1 MYTNLF
7 CDACFLKSC
16 SMFDGRLLYKYIY
29 YIWIGEIM
37 TFLNNVNKNQ
47 FLYYWS
53 QCKCSY
59 NTIVWYELML
69 SCVIPIGTLAE
80 AKRGWRRVHC
90 PHLLSLLTRLSFATC
105 GEGCFEAEAASVWSK
120 NKFTFIC
127 IMTNY
132 IPTYLPISRIGK
144 FKFYSCQ
151 NISSSC
157 SIVFSL

>member
-1 MYTNLF
+1 MTGVCCIN
-7 CDACFLKSC
+7 
-16 SMFDGRLLYKYIY
+16 IPTY

-69 SCVIPIGTLAE
+69 SCVIPISSSSSTTLAE

-132 IPTYLPISRIGK
+132 IPTYVKKISPPPVPLSFLYK
-144 FKFYSCQ
+144 TSK
-151 NISSSC
+151 
-157 SIVFSL
+157 